1 MKITCNAAELA
12 ELLGISRS
20 AAYNLMHRTDFPAF
34 RVGKRLLVKRDK
46 VFEWVDAQ
54 SAPEQLT
61 IHAVA
66 NALVEQGR
74 LYRRPFFSGRI
85 TRHSFCHGT
94 FCVIMEP

>member
-12 ELLGISRS
+12 ELLGISLS
-20 AAYNLMHRTDFPAF
+20 AAYPLMHRADFPAF

-66 NALVEQGR
+66 NA
-74 LYRRPFFSGRI
+74 
-85 TRHSFCHGT
+85 
-94 FCVIMEP
+94 